1 MEQIINITGVHTTD
15 VIDNT
20 TLSKFVKVRYISKS
34 RAGFM
39 TISDA
44 RDFDIEGLNNHP
56 ERLISG
62 FKKGALQTVQV
73 QFADSDY
80 FFTVFARAGKKI
92 HLIDKAILRDLTVGT
107 INGMFYNTALYS
119 QAQYAAVNS
128 ATWASKAYVMNE
140 PQYETVRV
148 A

>member
-1 MEQIINITGVHTTD
+1 MQEIINTTGVHTTD
-15 VIDNT
+15 VLDNA
-20 TLSKFVKVRYISKS
+20 TLGKFIKVRFISKS

-39 TISDA
+39 TVSDA
-44 RDFDIEGLNNHP
+44 RDFDIEPLNNHP
-56 ERLISG
+56 ESLIGG

-73 QFADSDY
+73 QFANSDY
-80 FFTVFARAGKKI
+80 WFTVFARSGKKI

-107 INGMFYNTALYS
+107 INGMFFNTTLYS
-119 QAQYAAVNS
+119 QSQYGAVNA

-140 PQYETVRV
+140 PVYKEVRV

>member
-1 MEQIINITGVHTTD
+1 MQEIINTTGVHTVD
-15 VIDNT
+15 VLDNA
-20 TLSKFVKVRYISKS
+20 TLGKFVKVRYISKS

-39 TISDA
+39 TVSDA
-44 RDFDIEGLNNHP
+44 RDFDIEPLNNHP
-56 ERLISG
+56 ESLIGG

-73 QFADSDY
+73 QFANSDY
-80 FFTVFARAGKKI
+80 WFTVFARAGKKI

-107 INGMFYNTALYS
+107 INGMFYNTDLYGQS
-119 QAQYAAVNS
+119 QYNAVNA

-140 PQYETVRV
+140 PVYKEVRV

>member
-1 MEQIINITGVHTTD
+1 MQEIINTTGVRTTD
-15 VIDNT
+15 VLDNT
-20 TLSKFVKVRYISKS
+20 TLGKITNVRFISKS

-44 RDFDIEGLNNHP
+44 RDFDIEGYNNHP

-73 QFADSDY
+73 QFESSDY

-107 INGMFYNTALYS
+107 INGMFYNTELYGQS
-119 QAQYAAVNS
+119 QYNAVNA

-140 PQYETVRV
+140 PVYKEVRV